1 MLKSC
6 RRHCHF
12 MVLKLTLPRCS
23 NEEWKNKRDFWEFWP
38 SQTIYERQCIYGQK
52 VGIPISL
59 ECCCRF
65 EMGITSWCKNSK
77 PLITVNC
84 AGWTSLLMWTCN
96 IKFENSPIMSHKYYE
111 KIAKFYLHSS
121 LLPLIWRKNY
131 DFLNY
136 LMTLEFSLKW
146 DFLVDFQTLWL
157 IWACNCTEHSRWSME
172 IEPIF

>member
-1 MLKSC
+1 MDSFKECWKVC

-96 IKFENSPIMSHKYYE
+96 IKFENSPIMSHYLEYYE

-121 LLPLIWRKNY
+121 LLPSIWRKIMI
-131 DFLNY
+131 FK
-136 LMTLEFSLKW
+136 T
-146 DFLVDFQTLWL
+146 
-157 IWACNCTEHSRWSME
+157 IWWHWNFR
-172 IEPIF
+172 

>member
-1 MLKSC
+1 MDSFKECWKVC

-96 IKFENSPIMSHKYYE
+96 IKFENSPIMSHYFIMKKLQNFIY
-111 KIAKFYLHSS
+111 ILA
-121 LLPLIWRKNY
+121 
-131 DFLNY
+131 
-136 LMTLEFSLKW
+136 FSLQFDGKIMTYKTFW
-146 DFLVDFQTLWL
+146 WHWNF
-157 IWACNCTEHSRWSME
+157 R
-172 IEPIF
+172 

>member
-1 MLKSC
+1 MFQMRQFWWFLNTVIMDSFEECWKVVLSFYGELRNGEKQKEELLRILTIPKSPN
-6 RRHCHF
+6 
-12 MVLKLTLPRCS
+12 LPLAS
-23 NEEWKNKRDFWEFWP
+23 M
-38 SQTIYERQCIYGQK
+38 TATQCIYGQK

-96 IKFENSPIMSHKYYE
+96 IKFENSPIMSHYLEYYE

-121 LLPLIWRKNY
+121 LLPSIWRKIMI
-131 DFLNY
+131 FK
-136 LMTLEFSLKW
+136 T
-146 DFLVDFQTLWL
+146 
-157 IWACNCTEHSRWSME
+157 IWWHWNFR
-172 IEPIF
+172 